1 MQILVPQASPEC
13 SCALEDCE
21 SCHGRKV
28 IGLLLGQLQAVQ
40 ASRQAATSQADG
52 WSWAGE
58 KLEAWE
64 QSPKGDETLIGPD
77 GAVYDVFY
85 PGISCPDEKEE
96 TSTTCSDSGGSPGPL
111 PRARSAESSI
121 AGVVDFIR
129 SAAVARYPARE
140 KLYDVVH
147 RAAQT
152 ALGSH
157 FQRLALIGSTALRI
171 DTPDSDLD
179 VVVYT
184 CRGTEPPAAAESFGS
199 DTKTGSVTSY
209 QPRHGFSPD
218 LPPSVPLQHEVEQA
232 ASREDARKAAKG
244 PHCGDCGKALIGLP
258 RLRPIEYSRLKK
270 REKHVNRAYGGSR
283 CAHCV
288 RERIV
293 RAFLIEE
300 QKCVKQVLAE
310 KLSQAKEKEGG
321 SSYYED
327 GTEVPAPDPIE
338 ALYRVTAALGMEDP
352 ALKLQ
357 LVDCARVPVLTVL
370 SADGRL
376 SLDLTVD
383 QPLGEW
389 HVLWFKSLWQWDP
402 CASDASVK
410 KLPPPL
416 QDGELDGWSSGLEAT
431 ALRCIKWWLRRRNIP
446 VPKEGGYPTVVWT
459 LMVLHVLRCTLFVN
473 GDSKQERCGRTLL
486 SALAAFF
493 DRFATPGASSG
504 TLSFCMGPDGM
515 STAFEPIPAYE
526 DTFQCA
532 SDETYGG
539 LSVLDPTTTCETSV
553 AFGVVPSELAP
564 QLPAATRLLQAYEL
578 QRAQRLSA
586 TALASCCEEERSS
599 SRELGAEALEELFME
614 TATPCNTMP
623 AAAPS
628 QPVSVIV
635 LRDGE
640 LAVGI
645 LQKVVPKHGWT
656 APFLHRR
663 DGVSSFAVQLCEVRE
678 SDGLLTPW
686 EPTVKEHW
694 YYACDF
700 VCLAALQPV
709 FTRGQCRGKHLRR
722 ERNRWKVD
730 PEGLERWQKMQA
742 LLSQVGLHH

>member
-1 MQILVPQASPEC
+1 MQILVPQASSEC
-13 SCALEDCE
+13 TCALEDCDCE

-40 ASRQAATSQADG
+40 ASRQVATTQPDG

-58 KLEAWE
+58 KLEAWD

-140 KLYDVVH
+140 KLYDVVL

-184 CRGTEPPAAAESFGS
+184 
-199 DTKTGSVTSY
+199 
-209 QPRHGFSPD
+209 
-218 LPPSVPLQHEVEQA
+218 
-232 ASREDARKAAKG
+232 
-244 PHCGDCGKALIGLP
+244 
-258 RLRPIEYSRLKK
+258 
-270 REKHVNRAYGGSR
+270 
-283 CAHCV
+283 
-288 RERIV
+288 
-293 RAFLIEE
+293 
-300 QKCVKQVLAE
+300 
-310 KLSQAKEKEGG
+310 G
-321 SSYYED
+321 SSYCED

-338 ALYRVTAALGMEDP
+338 ALRQVTAALGMEDP

-402 CASDASVK
+402 YASDASVE

-416 QDGELDGWSSGLEAT
+416 QDSELDGWSSGLEAT

-473 GDSKQERCGRTLL
+473 EDSKQERCGRTLL

-532 SDETYGG
+532 SDEAYGG

-586 TALASCCEEERSS
+586 TALASCGEEELSA
-599 SRELGAEALEELFME
+599 RELGAEALEELFME

-663 DGVSSFAVQLCEVRE
+663 DGVSSFALQLCEVRE

-686 EPTVKEHW
+686 GSTVKEHW

-700 VCLAALQPV
+700 VCMAALQPV

>member
-40 ASRQAATSQADG
+40 ASRQVATSQPDG

-184 CRGTEPPAAAESFGS
+184 C
-199 DTKTGSVTSY
+199 
-209 QPRHGFSPD
+209 
-218 LPPSVPLQHEVEQA
+218 
-232 ASREDARKAAKG
+232 
-244 PHCGDCGKALIGLP
+244 
-258 RLRPIEYSRLKK
+258 
-270 REKHVNRAYGGSR
+270 
-283 CAHCV
+283 
-288 RERIV
+288 
-293 RAFLIEE
+293 
-300 QKCVKQVLAE
+300 
-310 KLSQAKEKEGG
+310 
-321 SSYYED
+321 SSYYDED

-338 ALYRVTAALGMEDP
+338 ALHRVTAALGMEDP

-402 CASDASVK
+402 YASDASVE

-663 DGVSSFAVQLCEVRE
+663 DGVSSFAMQLCEVRE

-700 VCLAALQPV
+700 VCLAGLQPV

>member
-1 MQILVPQASPEC
+1 MQILVPQASSEC
-13 SCALEDCE
+13 TCALEDCDCE

-40 ASRQAATSQADG
+40 ASRQVATTQPDG

-58 KLEAWE
+58 KLEAWD

-140 KLYDVVH
+140 KLYDVVL

-184 CRGTEPPAAAESFGS
+184 GYN
-199 DTKTGSVTSY
+199 TKSNKQLGAQLRVVKTPGGRAVY
-209 QPRHGFSPD
+209 QAVKKLD
-218 LPPSVPLQHEVEQA
+218 L
-232 ASREDARKAAKG
+232 G
-244 PHCGDCGKALIGLP
+244 GKALIGLP
-258 RLRPIEYSRLKK
+258 RLRPIEWYSRLKK
-270 REKHVNRAYGGSR
+270 REKRVNRAYGGSR

-288 RERIV
+288 RERVV

-310 KLSQAKEKEGG
+310 KLSQAKEKEG

-338 ALYRVTAALGMEDP
+338 ALRQVTAALGMEDP

-402 CASDASVK
+402 YASDASVE

-416 QDGELDGWSSGLEAT
+416 QDSELDGWSSGLEAT

-473 GDSKQERCGRTLL
+473 EDSKQERCGRTLL

-532 SDETYGG
+532 SDEAYGG

-586 TALASCCEEERSS
+586 TALASCGEEELSA
-599 SRELGAEALEELFME
+599 RELGAEALEELFME

-663 DGVSSFAVQLCEVRE
+663 DGVSSFALQLCEVRE

-686 EPTVKEHW
+686 GSTVKEHW

-700 VCLAALQPV
+700 VCMAALQPV

-742 LLSQVGLHH
+742 LLSQAIWRKTSDLLKAEGIC